1 VNGKLGPVKMAAIH
15 HDFQAEDTSEDYGA
29 EVDLVATWPI
39 NKQFSVQ
46 AKYASFSAD
55 SNRYDDIDKCWP
67 FFLLIYRPREF
78 EVVRLYLVYVETS
91 VI

>member
-1 VNGKLGPVKMAAIH
+1 MKLAAIY
-15 HDFQAEDTSEDYGA
+15 HDFQAEDTSEDYGT

-55 SNRYDDIDKCWP
+55 SSRYDDTDKGWIT
-67 FFLLIYRPREF
+67 LQLK
-78 EVVRLYLVYVETS
+78 L
-91 VI
+91 